1 MGTKKKNRRPS
12 VASPWWKRTSAKL
25 ALIPVATIL
34 AIWGAGYTYKTTG
47 ATELRT
53 QVYQPLFSD
62 LVVVEHSIE
71 ALSAENPS
79 LMKALAELKRTGGLE
94 LVPRGLRERILRIAE
109 QSSKVDAAV
118 QTVRE
123 LALREMSSRIVQLRT
138 AESDRVWQ
146 QKAVQVLRE
155 MSKSQKGISDSLS
168 FTMRHEGRSRG
179 VDLRN
184 PAAPV
189 VSAPGGPAF
198 VVRDWVSFPESV
210 KIVEDLWT
218 DVDYLY
224 FNDRQDAWY
233 YQITREDLARQK
245 TALAD
250 LLTPVHKV
258 LKESPDFKLLLE
270 ARSALRLDIA
280 MAKAE
285 VADRIRDPKQL
296 TDLFRR

>member
-1 MGTKKKNRRPS
+1 MAP
-12 VASPWWKRTSAKL
+12 PWWKRTSAKL
-25 ALIPVATIL
+25 GLIPVATIV

-62 LVVVEHSIE
+62 LVVVEQSIE
-71 ALSAENPS
+71 ALSAENPP
-79 LMKALAELKRTGGLE
+79 LMKALPELKRTGGFE
-94 LVPRGLRERILRIAE
+94 LVPRDLRERILRISE

-123 LALREMSSRIVQLRT
+123 LALREMSARIVHLRT
-138 AESDRVWQ
+138 QESDRAWQ
-146 QKAVQVLRE
+146 QKAVRILRE
-155 MSKSQKGISDSLS
+155 MSKSQKGIADSFS

-184 PAAPV
+184 PGTPE

-198 VVRDWVSFPESV
+198 VVRDWVSYPGSI

-245 TALAD
+245 TVLVDFLA
-250 LLTPVHKV
+250 PVHKV
-258 LKESPDFKLLLE
+258 LKESPDFKLLLK
-270 ARSALRLDIA
+270 ARPALRLDIA
-280 MAKAE
+280 TAKAE

-296 TDLFRR
+296 RDLLRR

>member
-1 MGTKKKNRRPS
+1 M
-12 VASPWWKRTSAKL
+12 
-25 ALIPVATIL
+25 
-34 AIWGAGYTYKTTG
+34 WGAVYTYKTTG

-62 LVVVEHSIE
+62 LVVIEESIE
-71 ALSAENPS
+71 ALSAERPS
-79 LMKALAELKRTGGLE
+79 LMKAFPELKRTGGVE

-109 QSSKVDAAV
+109 QSSKIDAAV

-123 LALREMSSRIVQLRT
+123 LALREMSSRIVHLRT
-138 AESDRVWQ
+138 QESDRAWHEKTVRT
-146 QKAVQVLRE
+146 LRE
-155 MSKSQKGISDSLS
+155 MAKSQKGIADSFS

-184 PAAPV
+184 PGTPE

-198 VVRDWVSFPESV
+198 VVRDWVSYPESV
-210 KIVEDLWT
+210 KIVEELWT

-233 YQITREDLARQK
+233 YQITREDLERQT
-245 TALAD
+245 TALLDFLA
-250 LLTPVHKV
+250 PVHKV
-258 LKESPDFKLLLE
+258 LTESPDFKLLLQ
-270 ARSALRLDIA
+270 ARPALRLDIA
-280 MAKAE
+280 TAKAE

-296 TDLFRR
+296 ADLLRR